1 MLKRDIDFRKQLRLT
16 SFNHHGTHLC
26 LRLRVHFLLSEQVEV
41 GRHDD
46 LRSLVWSVTK
56 EELTINQKK
65 KLLLAPKITFSCGHI
80 CLRPSSLV

>member
-1 MLKRDIDFRKQLRLT
+1 MPQEGNRMLKSFKQVRLT

-46 LRSLVWSVTK
+46 LRSLVWSVGKRESWLETYSIRI
-56 EELTINQKK
+56 L
-65 KLLLAPKITFSCGHI
+65 FFFFF
-80 CLRPSSLV
+80 